1 MVGVM
6 VGVDERVR
14 GLVEMVVRAHVVLVR
29 DLREQSDVLDVVP
42 ANIDVE
48 EEQIAV
54 FLLPLHKVS
63 KLGFNVEEGLRE
75 SLPWCN
81 AVYSEV
87 DGSDSGFS
95 NFVDKGF
102 VQQVPVRGKVHEK
115 SFFCSVPDHFEDKVF
130 AKQGFPSHER
140 NDTAS
145 QRVKP
150 VHRTLGG
157 FQVHAGQAFIGVIVV
172 LEAVVTVYVAVPLC
186 EKVAKHGSEFIG
198 VNAGIKVWKR
208 PSAKC
213 ANTVEGLIFRR
224 LHPGCSSVI
233 NNC

>member
-1 MVGVM
+1 MG
-6 VGVDERVR
+6 GVDERGR

-29 DLREQSDVLDVVP
+29 DLCEQSDVLDVVP

-87 DGSDSGFS
+87 DSSDSAFS

-102 VQQVPVRGKVHEK
+102 VQQVPVRGKIHEK

-172 LEAVVTVYVAVPLC
+172 LEAVVTVYVTLPLC

-198 VNAGIKVWKR
+198 VNAGVKIRNGPSSEGSGPIKGF
-208 PSAKC
+208 
-213 ANTVEGLIFRR
+213 VEHC
-224 LHPGCSSVI
+224 LHPGRLL
-233 NNC
+233 